1 MLGNYLKLS
10 IHGASHAKKMTFA
23 LWGFPEDCPIDE
35 AKLAALMERRA
46 PGRDKLS
53 TQRKEADKVVLYR
66 GGDYLSGQIASTDM
80 RPKDYGA
87 ERTIPRPGHADFGQF
102 VQFGRIP
109 TGGGKNS
116 GRLTAPLCAAGGACL
131 QYLELRGIAVKA
143 EIVEIGGEKDPAKF
157 EAVIA
162 AARDEGDSVGGVIRC
177 TIEGMKPGLGG
188 PLGEGL
194 ESGISAALFAI
205 PGVKGIQFGAREVA
219 ALKGSEYNDA
229 FALRDGCVVTTT
241 NRQGGI
247 LGGRASGMPIVFE
260 VTLRPTPTIFKA
272 QPSVDLK
279 TRAAATCELKGR
291 HDPCIV
297 RRAVPVVEAATGFA
311 LADALIAEDL
321 HHPPICLT
329 LTGKT
334 LAENRAQ
341 YESQRYFADMVEV
354 RVDLLKKS
362 ERKNVA
368 PYEVPTIFTF
378 RKKVDGGAFE
388 GDEKIRYDFFRRL
401 LTSLH
406 LPSTSHQIYVD
417 FEEDFGDEKLVEL
430 AHKAGV
436 KIVRSLHSFAGPVK
450 NLKARL
456 KKLAAAGDL
465 AKVAFMPKTSKQVE
479 KLFADFKHDVDLPP
493 HVVLAMGVKG
503 LATRVLAGRL
513 KSKWTYASV
522 GGLGAIG
529 HLSPEVLVRDYRYR
543 SITSAADV
551 VYLPADQVA
560 ETNAAFL
567 REDEDAVALPKE

>member
-23 LWGFPEDCPIDE
+23 LWGFPADCPIDE

-53 TQRKEADKVVLYR
+53 TQRKEADKVILHQS
-66 GGDYLSGQIASTDM
+66 GDYLGGMIASSDM
-80 RPKDYGA
+80 RPKDYGE

-102 VQFGRIP
+102 VQLGRIP

-131 QYLELRGIAVKA
+131 QYLERRGISVKA
-143 EIVEIGGEKDPAKF
+143 EIVEIGGETDPSKF

-162 AARDEGDSVGGVIRC
+162 AARDDGDSVGGVIRC
-177 TIEGMKPGLGG
+177 TVEGLKVGLGG

-194 ESGISAALFAI
+194 ESGISAAIFAI
-205 PGVKGIQFGAREVA
+205 PGVKGLHFGAREVA
-219 ALKGSEYNDA
+219 ALKGSDYNDA
-229 FALRDGCVVTTT
+229 FALFGGRVVTTT

-279 TRAAATCELKGR
+279 TMREATCEVKGR

-311 LADALIAEDL
+311 LADALIAEEV

-334 LAENRAQ
+334 LEENRAQ

-362 ERKNVA
+362 ERRNVA
-368 PYEVPTIFTF
+368 PYEIPTIFTF

-388 GDEKIRYDFFRRL
+388 GAEKDRYAFFAKL
-401 LTSLH
+401 LKRGSLAGH
-406 LPSTSHQIYVD
+406 YVD
-417 FEEDFGDEKLVEL
+417 FEEGFGDDCLV
-430 AHKAGV
+430 AAARRAGV
-436 KIVRSLHSFAGPVK
+436 KIVRSLHAFDGPVG
-450 NLKARL
+450 NLKTRL
-456 KKLAAAGDL
+456 RKLGAAGDV
-465 AKVAFMPKTSKQVE
+465 AKVAFMPKTKAQVD
-479 KLFADFKHDVDLPP
+479 KLFRDLEFDVTLPP

-513 KSKWTYASV
+513 GSKWTYASV

>member
-10 IHGASHAKKMTFA
+10 IQGASHAKRMTFA

-35 AKLAALMERRA
+35 AKLAELMERRA

-53 TQRKEADKVVLYR
+53 TQRKEADKVVLHR
-66 GGDYLSGQIASTDM
+66 GGDYLGGMIASSDM

-102 VQFGRIP
+102 IQFGRIP

-131 QYLELRGIAVKA
+131 QYLERRGIFVKA
-143 EIVEIGGEKDPAKF
+143 EIVEIGGEGDPAKF
-157 EAVIA
+157 ESVIA
-162 AARDEGDSVGGVIRC
+162 AARDDGDSVGGVIRC
-177 TIEGMKPGLGG
+177 TVEGMKVGLGG

-194 ESGISAALFAI
+194 ESGISAAIFAI
-205 PGVKGIQFGAREVA
+205 PGVKGIRFGAREVA
-219 ALKGSEYNDA
+219 ELKGSEYNDA
-229 FALRDGCVVTTT
+229 FAMKEGRVVTTT

-260 VTLRPTPTIFKA
+260 VTLRPTPTIFKPQA
-272 QPSVDLK
+272 SVDLR
-279 TRAAATCELKGR
+279 TMTDATCEVKGR

-311 LADALIAEDL
+311 LADALIADDV

-334 LAENRAQ
+334 NAENRAQ

-378 RKKVDGGAFE
+378 RKKCDGGAFE
-388 GDEKIRYDFFRRL
+388 GEEKERYAFFAKL
-401 LTSLH
+401 LKRDSLTGH
-406 LPSTSHQIYVD
+406 YVD
-417 FEEDFGDEKLVEL
+417 FEEGFGDEQLVES
-430 AHKAGV
+430 ARAAGV
-436 KIVRSLHSFAGPVK
+436 KIVRSLHAFDGPVR
-450 NLKARL
+450 NLKTRL
-456 KKLAAAGDL
+456 KKLGAAGDV
-465 AKVAFMPKTSKQVE
+465 AKVAFMPKTKAQVE
-479 KLFADFKHDVDLPP
+479 KLFNDLKHDVTLPP
-493 HVVLAMGVKG
+493 HVVLAMGGNG

-513 KSKWTYASV
+513 ASKWTYASV